1 MLRSKRPFCK
11 SKPSAGLLVFSVLSG
26 ILAIA
31 ITFPPGIGTILGF
44 ALSPLYLLG
53 AVVVLLLGY
62 ALANEVV
69 KRRFMV

>member
-1 MLRSKRPFCK
+1 
-11 SKPSAGLLVFSVLSG
+11 
-26 ILAIA
+26 
-31 ITFPPGIGTILGF
+31 LGF